1 MELIEI
7 WGYLSMI
14 IVLISVTMK
23 DVKKL
28 RITNSVACAMFIVY
42 GIQLHAYPIVIMN
55 SLVILINLW
64 RLKNPK

>member
-14 IVLISVTMK
+14 IVLISVTVK

-28 RITNSVACAMFIVY
+28 RITNSVACAMFIFY
-42 GIQLHAYPIVIMN
+42 GIQLNAYPIVIMN
-55 SLVILINLW
+55 SLVIVINLW

>member
-1 MELIEI
+1 
-7 WGYLSMI
+7 MI

-42 GIQLHAYPIVIMN
+42 GLSLHAYPIVIMN
-55 SLVILINLW
+55 SLVIVINLW

>member
-28 RITNSVACAMFIVY
+28 RITNSVVCAMFIVY

-55 SLVILINLW
+55 SLVIVINLW